1 MDDTVVQNSAANVYF
16 LIVSEM
22 TLDSMRMM
30 AVWMVVLMAV
40 ALAVLFVVDCLDHLL
55 ATEQK
60 MRKDLTVT
68 IHHLQKHEN
77 CALP

>member
-55 ATEQK
+55 GTE
-60 MRKDLTVT
+60 
-68 IHHLQKHEN
+68 
-77 CALP
+77 

>member
-1 MDDTVVQNSAANVYF
+1 MDDTVVQNSSANVYF

-55 ATEQK
+55 GTE
-60 MRKDLTVT
+60 
-68 IHHLQKHEN
+68 
-77 CALP
+77 